1 MYHFIPDLLSS
12 SEKPKNLQLY
22 FYDNESE
29 LANRMAYSAHI
40 SESTVKKLMTILSKN
55 PYSIFIKSLM
65 NIPTISDFCIALKCH
80 SGFRSSAGIWL
91 EHDSTEVNSG
101 PHIRIYTHNK
111 KMMKMEYCIAIYYK
125 ELLTFRVGEARLPK
139 LAKTFLRLLS

>member
-1 MYHFIPDLLSS
+1 MFAFTSLGVTYDKALAKRYHGIYTFRVQGQMYHFIPDLLSS

-29 LANRMAYSAHI
+29 LANRMAYSVHI

-80 SGFRSSAGIWL
+80 SGLDQRVYNLPSASEVAGIWL
-91 EHDSTEVNSG
+91 EHDSTG
-101 PHIRIYTHNK
+101 LIR
-111 KMMKMEYCIAIYYK
+111 
-125 ELLTFRVGEARLPK
+125 ARY
-139 LAKTFLRLLS
+139 SDIHS